1 MHKIKFVVNKELIID
16 THTSEI
22 NIVLL
27 EDKRLVELHKEKK
40 DNNYAVGD
48 IYLGRVKKI
57 ASGLNAAFIDIGYQ
71 KDAFL
76 HYFDINQQNINAL
89 DKYTK
94 HAISGNYNQKQPI
107 NNKSAKDKEIGK
119 ISDVLNFNQQIL
131 VQISKEPISTKGPR
145 ISCDIS
151 FAGRY
156 LVLIPFSNSISISQ
170 KIRNDEERNR
180 LKRLVGSIKPPN
192 TGVIIRTVA
201 ENKKVADLDADLKDL
216 LKKWEKCT
224 DKLKSAKAPQ
234 KIFGELNLAST
245 VIRDMFNKSFNN
257 IYINDD
263 LLFKDIKNYIKTI
276 APEKINIVK
285 LYKEKIPILEYF
297 NVEKQIKSSF
307 GKIVTIKNGAYL
319 IIEHTEALHTIDVN
333 SGRQIK
339 TDNDQESNAAEIN
352 INAAVEIAHQIRLRD
367 IGGII
372 IIDFIDMYE
381 SHNRKI
387 LYEKVKEEMKN
398 DRAKHTILP
407 VNRFGLIQITRQR
420 VRPETSINTL
430 EKCPV
435 CGGTGKIEASITIID
450 KIENNIKYLIEKQNE
465 KYFKITVHPF
475 IYAYLTKGFFSI
487 QKKWSVKL
495 KRHISICEM
504 SSHHLLEYHFFNKND
519 TEIIIN

>member
-1 MHKIKFVVNKELIID
+1 MDKELIID
-16 THTSEI
+16 AHTSEI
-22 NIVLL
+22 NIVFL
-27 EDKRLVELHKEKK
+27 EDKRLVEFHKEKK

-57 ASGLNAAFIDIGYQ
+57 ASGLNAAFIDIGYK
-71 KDAFL
+71 KDGFL
-76 HYFDINQQNINAL
+76 HYFDTNQQNIKTL
-89 DKYTK
+89 YKYTK
-94 HAISGNYNQKQPI
+94 HVISGNYNQKQPV
-107 NNKSAKDKEIGK
+107 NNKSTKEKEVKK
-119 ISDVLNFNQQIL
+119 ISDILNLNQQIL
-131 VQISKEPISTKGPR
+131 VQVSKEPISTKGPR

-156 LVLIPFSNSISISQ
+156 LVLIPFSNRVFISQ
-170 KIRNDEERNR
+170 KIRDDEERDR
-180 LKRLVGSIKPPN
+180 LRKLVNSIKPKN
-192 TGVIIRTVA
+192 TGIIIRTVA
-201 ENKKVADLDADLKDL
+201 EKKKVADLDADLKDL
-216 LKKWEKCT
+216 FGKWKSCI
-224 DKLKSAKAPQ
+224 DKLQSAKAPQ
-234 KIFGELNLAST
+234 KIFGELSLAST
-245 VIRDMFNKSFNN
+245 VIRDMFNESFNN

-263 LLFKDIKNYIKTI
+263 LLFKDIKNYIKII

-285 LYKEKIPILEYF
+285 QYKEKTPILEHF

-339 TDNDQESNAAEIN
+339 SNNDQEANAIEIN
-352 INAAVEIAHQIRLRD
+352 LNSAIEIAHQVRLRD

-372 IIDFIDMYE
+372 IIDFIDMHE
-381 SHNRKI
+381 SHNRRI

-450 KIENNIKYLIEKQNE
+450 KIEDNIKYLTEKQNE
-465 KYFKITVHPF
+465 KYLKITVHPF
-475 IYAYLTKGFFSI
+475 IHAYLTKGFFSI
-487 QKKWSVKL
+487 QKKWSLKL
-495 KRHISICEM
+495 KKHISICKM
-504 SSHHLLEYHFFNKND
+504 SSHHLLEYHFFNKDN